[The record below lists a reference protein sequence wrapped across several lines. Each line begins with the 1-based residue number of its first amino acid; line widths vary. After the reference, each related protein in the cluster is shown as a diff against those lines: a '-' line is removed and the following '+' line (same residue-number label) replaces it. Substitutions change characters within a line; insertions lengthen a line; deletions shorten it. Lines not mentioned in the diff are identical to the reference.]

1 MLRKGEASEANSQ
14 SKEAPFCPLPRLWKE
29 QYPARVRRLLEQ
41 VQRLKPHMVISDAW
55 YSEEEE
61 DRRWWRS

>member
-1 MLRKGEASEANSQ
+1 MPKNAEATAFMHPASNLQ
-14 SKEAPFCPLPRLWKE
+14 TIGLWKE

-41 VQRLKPHMVISDAW
+41 VQRLKPHVVISDAW

-61 DRRWWRS
+61 DGRWWRI